1 MSQASLEAEGLESLE
16 NLLEAYLSSHGLES
30 IWHLAKIHKYWFL
43 ILEAPTADKVRPY
56 RLDQGVLTLRVE
68 DAAYAAAFRW
78 AKKKMIEKIKALD
91 PKIFL
96 KDLRFEVGPVKN
108 RQWETAKDRNRQW
121 ADYLKALERWRQT
134 QAAGTEP
141 KTDLLPE
148 ELVDFFYAT
157 PEDFVDL
164 VLPNGTEVR
173 RHKDDLFTGPPAALP
188 PLEPTALALAK
199 ERSQNITEPRLRKAF
214 ERALARSLGK
224 KGNP

>member
-1 MSQASLEAEGLESLE
+1 MSQASLETEGLEPLE
-16 NLLEAYLSSHGLES
+16 GLLEAYLASHGLES
-30 IWHLAKIHKYWFL
+30 VWHLAKIHKYWFL
-43 ILEAPTADKVRPY
+43 ILEAPTADRVRPY

-108 RQWETAKDRNRQW
+108 RKWETAKDRNRRW
-121 ADYLKALERWRQT
+121 ADYLKALEQWRQSHTSEAAPRT
-134 QAAGTEP
+134 Q
-141 KTDLLPE
+141 LLPE

-157 PEDFVDL
+157 QEDYVDL

-173 RHKDDLFTGPPAALP
+173 RHKDDLFLAPPTALP
-188 PLEPTALALAK
+188 PLEPAALSEAQR
-199 ERSQNITEPRLRKAF
+199 RSQNITEPRLRKAF
-214 ERALARSLGK
+214 ERALARSIGK
-224 KGNP
+224 KTTP